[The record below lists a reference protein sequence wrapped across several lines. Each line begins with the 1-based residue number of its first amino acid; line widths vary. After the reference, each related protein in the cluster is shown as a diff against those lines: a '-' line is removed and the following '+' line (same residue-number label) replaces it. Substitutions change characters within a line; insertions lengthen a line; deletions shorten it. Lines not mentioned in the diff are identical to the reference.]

1 MVMMFSTYFRRT
13 LMSEASPELK
23 VVSSNS
29 RGRKRYDKASKRA
42 LVEACLRPGISI
54 ARQALE
60 SGVHV
65 SLLRKW
71 IAQYLLERERTMSD
85 QAPAVGQTA
94 DSPEPP
100 GEPVQQTQTRT
111 MTENRPS
118 AFVAVESV
126 SEATSVDPTSACLAV
141 ALHVRLPNGVELDLS
156 QADLAGLTMIV
167 QMLGR
172 MPCSGSTAG

>member
-1 MVMMFSTYFRRT
+1 
-13 LMSEASPELK
+13 MSEASPELK

-54 ARQALE
+54 AGQALE

-85 QAPAVGQTA
+85 QAPVVGQAA
-94 DSPEPP
+94 DFPDPP
-100 GEPVQQTQTRT
+100 GDPVQQMQTRT

-118 AFVAVESV
+118 AFVAVES
-126 SEATSVDPTSACLAV
+126 SEATSVDPTSACMAV